1 MNIHLVL
8 HGLKV
13 SKVMLSIV
21 FMHFVLSGYV
31 LAYFTEHLVVQV
43 PLISRTVMMLLVLAA
58 SEQALLSSIIDA
70 GQSSKGPGVLVG
82 HSPHL
87 FK

>member
-1 MNIHLVL
+1 MADIFSCIVFAMNIHLVL

-31 LAYFTEHLVVQV
+31 LAYFTEHFGS
-43 PLISRTVMMLLVLAA
+43 PSTFDKPNRNDAAGPSSFRASLA
-58 SEQALLSSIIDA
+58 
-70 GQSSKGPGVLVG
+70 
-82 HSPHL
+82 
-87 FK
+87 